1 MGLLTPRK
9 LQMPQ
14 QSTWQLSKLL
24 LLNSPVFRSL
34 QLILPTPWMLQM
46 PRPLSRLLLMRLLL
60 EDLLPNKSLLLR
72 FPQALLSSLLL
83 LLQLQPLLFMP
94 LLIPTLTTLDL
105 PTLTL
110 WSPTPPSPI
119 MFSHTL
125 PSHIPMDSPMLDMF
139 LSQWLQ
145 LQSLL
150 KLQLL
155 RLNRERKCPDPLP

>member
-1 MGLLTPRK
+1 MDVADAKATFK
-9 LQMPQ
+9 AA
-14 QSTWQLSKLL
+14 
-24 LLNSPVFRSL
+24 FDDAAA
-34 QLILPTPWMLQM
+34 
-46 PRPLSRLLLMRLLL
+46 
-60 EDLLPNKSLLLR
+60 EDLLPNKPLLLR
-72 FPQALLSSLLL
+72 FPQLLLSSLLL
-83 LLQLQPLLFMP
+83 LLQLQPLLSMP
-94 LLIPTLTTLDL
+94 QLTHTLTTLDL

-125 PSHIPMDSPMLDMF
+125 PSHIPMDTPMLDMF

-155 RLNRERKCPDPLP
+155 RLNREKKP